1 MKQSNDKN
9 KFGKE
14 NKVSNTE
21 QCGRCSTSL
30 SMINSEY
37 FGLLIRISVQIII
50 YWLVR
55 RENRNQQSRQSTS
68 TDWREE
74 NKFKLMLGYRIF

>member
-1 MKQSNDKN
+1 MTRTSL
-9 KFGKE
+9 GK
-14 NKVSNTE
+14 KIRSATLSSVG
-21 QCGRCSTSL
+21 GRCSTSL

-37 FGLLIRISVQIII
+37 FGLLILISVQIII

-55 RENRNQQSRQSTS
+55 RENRNQQSTESTS
-68 TDWREE
+68 SEWRRK